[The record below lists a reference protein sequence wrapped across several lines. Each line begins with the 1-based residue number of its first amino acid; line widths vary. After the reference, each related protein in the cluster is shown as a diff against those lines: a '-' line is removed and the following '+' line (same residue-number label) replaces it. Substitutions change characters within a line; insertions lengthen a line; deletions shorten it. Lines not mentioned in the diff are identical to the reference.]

1 MVIYDD
7 DDPWNQ
13 TAADNAEWLI
23 RFKRDVGLA
32 AIENGPGLEYSETS
46 NTSWRCEKGGTGFSP
61 PYVFPKEPPTMS
73 NEDVTIRMNG
83 REFEISAQTAAHFA
97 KNVNTRYQP
106 PGQIFCSRELESG
119 LNVFVKSQIA
129 KGHVPT
135 DEIIR
140 AKAREI
146 LGMNKT
152 SADDLDL
159 LEKFKAFHGL
169 SNGITPLT
177 DDHYPIIDD
186 AMAAEFD
193 KEIENIDLND
203 PTIFP
208 MTTGT
213 NGISM
218 TAPFHEMSTF
228 DTIMFDQQPQPD
240 YADLHRLSAA
250 TSSPLR
256 RRASEKLA
264 QQAGYINPI
273 LHPTPRVPVAVLA
286 NERVQRTQGSG
297 EISVDEWE
305 RWGRLVDGEGGSTF

>member
-32 AIENGPGLEYSETS
+32 AMENGPGLEYSATE

-61 PYVFPKEPPTMS
+61 PYVFPKEPPTLS
-73 NEDVTIRMNG
+73 GEDVTIRMDD
-83 REFEISAQTAAHFA
+83 REFVVSAKTATHW
-97 KNVNTRYQP
+97 VNSVSTRYQP
-106 PGQIFCSRELESG
+106 PGQIFCSRELENG
-119 LNVFVKSQIA
+119 LNSFVKSQVA
-129 KGHVPT
+129 KGHAPT
-135 DEIIR
+135 DEVIR

-169 SNGITPLT
+169 SNGISPLA
-177 DDHYPIIDD
+177 DDHYPND
-186 AMAAEFD
+186 AMAADFD
-193 KEIENIDLND
+193 MENLNMDLNK

-208 MTTGT
+208 MTTEMSGV
-213 NGISM
+213 SV
-218 TAPFHEMSTF
+218 TAPFQEISTF
-228 DTIMFDQQPQPD
+228 DSTMFDQQLQPD
-240 YADLHRLSAA
+240 YADLYRVSAA

-264 QQAGYINPI
+264 SQAGYVHPV
-273 LHPTPRVPVAVLA
+273 LHPTPQVPVTVLA
-286 NERVQRTQGSG
+286 NERVQRIQGSG
-297 EISVDEWE
+297 EVSVDEWE